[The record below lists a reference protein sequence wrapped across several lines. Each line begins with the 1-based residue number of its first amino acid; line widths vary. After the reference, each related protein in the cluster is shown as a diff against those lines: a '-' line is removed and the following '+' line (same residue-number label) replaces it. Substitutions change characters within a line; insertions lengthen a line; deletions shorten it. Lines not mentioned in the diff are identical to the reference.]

1 MKKDIV
7 HPKTNISITSAV
19 LIGAGGGAVV
29 GSIFGFTGGIV
40 GIFIGILLMIIIKF
54 SNKQ

>member
-19 LIGAGGGAVV
+19 LIGAGAVV